1 MLPAMSPGEHDR
13 TVLPRRCPTCGEHFP
28 LDYKVCPR
36 HAVELVAVDS
46 NSDDPYIGSTL
57 AEKYH
62 IEAVIGDGGM
72 GRVYEAKHLRL
83 PGRTVAVKILHRVL
97 ASDSEVV
104 SRFRREAEIAGTIEH
119 PNVVQIYDV
128 DQTLDGTPFIVCER
142 LVGEDLGQHLDR
154 VGRIGV
160 RETVHILRQA
170 AAVLTVAHSRGVIHR
185 DLKPTNLFLV
195 GDPAQPT
202 VKLIDFGIAKL
213 HDPKASQTQTGM
225 IMGTPAYMAPEQ
237 ARGSK
242 VDGRADLY
250 ALGAIA
256 YRCVTGRAPFDLD
269 DPAAALHAVLTS
281 EPPRPRAI
289 FRDLPEAFEMVL
301 QRAMAREPAQR
312 YATLEEFDAA
322 LAGFVAP
329 TEAIAVRASSSLAA
343 RTATDI
349 DELSAVARRARPEIA
364 AYSGIGA
371 AILIGGLADVLALI
385 FSASSLAGGI
395 AVVAAI
401 GVAATPGYLYVRY
414 LQREVWSNSPR
425 AVAWARSLG
434 SMVSAGGMVY
444 AATFLCLRLLDLS
457 LGSGD
462 GPGGWGRIP
471 PWVLAL
477 AAAGAVWHLRQNA
490 RTTREEAALSISVF

>member
-1 MLPAMSPGEHDR
+1 MSPGEQDR

-36 HAVELVAVDS
+36 HAVELVGVDS
-46 NSDDPYIGSTL
+46 QTDDPYIGSTL
-57 AEKYH
+57 AEKYR

-72 GRVYEAKHLRL
+72 GRVYEAKHVRM

-97 ASDSEVV
+97 ASDAEVV
-104 SRFRREAEIAGTIEH
+104 SRFRREAEIAGTIVH
-119 PNVVQIYDV
+119 PNVVQIHDV
-128 DQTLDGTPFIVCER
+128 DQTIDGTPFIVCER

-170 AAVLTVAHSRGVIHR
+170 AAVLMVAHSRGVIHR

-195 GDPAQPT
+195 GDPASPT

-256 YRCVTGRAPFDLD
+256 YRCVTGRPPFDID
-269 DPAAALHAVLTS
+269 DAAAALHAVLTS

-289 FRDLPEAFEMVL
+289 LRELPEAFEMVL

-312 YATLEEFDAA
+312 YADLEEFDAA

-329 TEAIAVRASSSLAA
+329 TSPTEAVALRASTSLAA

-371 AILIGGLADVLALI
+371 ALLIGGLADVLALI
-385 FSASSLAGGI
+385 FSASSLAGGL
-395 AVVAAI
+395 AVAAAF
-401 GVAATPGYLYVRY
+401 GVLATPGYLYVRY

-425 AVAWARSLG
+425 AVAWARSLAA
-434 SMVSAGGMVY
+434 MVSAAGMVY
-444 AATFLCLRLLDLS
+444 AASFLCLRLLDLS

-477 AAAGAVWHLRQNA
+477 GAAVAVWRLRQQA
-490 RTTREEAALSISVF
+490 RSTREEALLSISVF

>member
-1 MLPAMSPGEHDR
+1 
-13 TVLPRRCPTCGEHFP
+13 
-28 LDYKVCPR
+28 
-36 HAVELVAVDS
+36 
-46 NSDDPYIGSTL
+46 
-57 AEKYH
+57 
-62 IEAVIGDGGM
+62 
-72 GRVYEAKHLRL
+72 
-83 PGRTVAVKILHRVL
+83 
-97 ASDSEVV
+97 
-104 SRFRREAEIAGTIEH
+104 
-119 PNVVQIYDV
+119 
-128 DQTLDGTPFIVCER
+128 
-142 LVGEDLGQHLDR
+142 
-154 VGRIGV
+154 
-160 RETVHILRQA
+160 
-170 AAVLTVAHSRGVIHR
+170 VIHR

-195 GDPAQPT
+195 GDPANPT

-256 YRCVTGRAPFDLD
+256 YRCVTGRPPFDHD
-269 DPAAALHAVLTS
+269 DSAAALHAVLTS

-329 TEAIAVRASSSLAA
+329 TEASAVRASSSQGA

-385 FSASSLAGGI
+385 FSASSLAGGL

-434 SMVSAGGMVY
+434 AMVSAGGMVY
-444 AATFLCLRLLDLS
+444 AATFLGVRLLDLS

-490 RTTREEAALSISVF
+490 RSTREEAALSISVF